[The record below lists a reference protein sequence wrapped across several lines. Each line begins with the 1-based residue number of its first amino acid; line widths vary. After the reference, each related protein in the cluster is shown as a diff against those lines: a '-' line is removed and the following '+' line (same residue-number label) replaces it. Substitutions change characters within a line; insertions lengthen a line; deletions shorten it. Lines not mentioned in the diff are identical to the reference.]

1 MEIVPFIA
9 ESAADAARQVRER
22 LGPEAVV
29 VQVRPIGGGNKGWFG
44 KKEQPRFEVLAYR
57 PNPAGP
63 HPAPGT
69 PPHPEPHP
77 RLDMLAG
84 DPPNDPIRPG
94 GAPREIPTTYP
105 GFPGRTPAARAP
117 SAPDAPAA
125 APSVAGVGPDTSP
138 ALPNPQGRGSPAAEV
153 PTAPATTAVAQ
164 ATSPGTLDT
173 VPQAPVPVPVQVQA
187 RQAVHSPAQTLAEP
201 GGGGSASASSAGGW
215 RAGTILEAAGFLPRE
230 AQWVVDR
237 LRRGVGDQP
246 PAGLGDELRLVR
258 RELARAWRPAVP
270 LNPDGGETHVL
281 VGAPGVGKTTCLC
294 KWLTQM
300 ALGEGR
306 PVRIWRLDGTTA
318 NTAEALAVYCDVLG
332 VPLARRWSEGD
343 GAEPGEFGFVDLPGI
358 DWRDGTALKAAAEQI
373 AGLGRVRLHLV
384 LNGAYDISLMLA
396 QVRAFAGLGIEDL
409 IVTHL
414 DEETRWGKLWNLVLG
429 TNFTLRFLA
438 AGQNVPGEFRVGT
451 AEALMMRQFPH

>member
-57 PNPAGP
+57 PNPAAP
-63 HPAPGT
+63 HPASGP
-69 PPHPEPHP
+69 PPHPEPRP
-77 RLDMLAG
+77 RLDVLAG

-94 GAPREIPTTYP
+94 VSPREGPATYS
-105 GFPGRTPAARAP
+105 GFPGRTPAAPTSSSSSTP
-117 SAPDAPAA
+117 SAPDAPPA
-125 APSVAGVGPDTSP
+125 APAVADLGPDTSP
-138 ALPNPQGRGSPAAEV
+138 AIPTLQGRGSTVAEFPMAQANPAAAQAN
-153 PTAPATTAVAQ
+153 APATLNAVPQGQPRQ
-164 ATSPGTLDT
+164 ATHS
-173 VPQAPVPVPVQVQA
+173 QAQTSAEPA
-187 RQAVHSPAQTLAEP
+187 GGSPA
-201 GGGGSASASSAGGW
+201 SSSSAGGW
-215 RAGTILEAAGFLPRE
+215 RAGAILESAGFLPRE
-230 AQWVVDR
+230 AQWVIDR

-358 DWRDGTALKAAAEQI
+358 DWRDATALKAAAEQI